1 MLPIQNLRGSAP
13 VGREPT
19 QVPTAPVSLILVLW
33 ALPMFAAVGGA
44 QLSVDV
50 GPIDI
55 YAFKVLVPIAFF
67 VTLLTVRS
75 DLHVPTEAWASVG
88 LTAGR

>member
-1 MLPIQNLRGSAP
+1 M
-13 VGREPT
+13 GREPT
-19 QVPTAPVSLILVLW
+19 RVPTAPVSLILVLW

-75 DLHVPTEAWASVG
+75 DLHVPT
-88 LTAGR
+88 